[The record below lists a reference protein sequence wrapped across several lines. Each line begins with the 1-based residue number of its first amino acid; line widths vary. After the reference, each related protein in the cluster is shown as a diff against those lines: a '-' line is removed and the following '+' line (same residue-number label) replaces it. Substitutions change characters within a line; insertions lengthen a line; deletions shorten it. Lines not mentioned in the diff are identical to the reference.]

1 MYINQYKID
10 GTINLDSHY
19 CFGNKNSYPRFQEKL
34 EDFKSLLV
42 DLVEKGESKT
52 FYKFG
57 DGDYF
62 FLKKESVG
70 SATPGKRALGKPY
83 DEIDHQAFVD
93 GAQLCDYY
101 TCEIYP
107 ENMENFTEVIDKKID
122 FPAEYGYGLVANKWL
137 LQTFAGK
144 IGLLGANTKLNII
157 ENIIEAPQYQEY
169 LGLEKFEDYISLPQ
183 KFACDDL
190 DATEKMVG
198 EQLEKSTS
206 KIFLMGMGHV
216 KSGLIH
222 RLKKYTDAVF
232 FDVGASID
240 AIAGV
245 IDTDRPYAGD
255 WTNYQIDEPSL
266 YDGVDLLAYEGK
278 GNHITLSRE
287 E

>member
-1 MYINQYKID
+1 MYLDEYKIE
-10 GTINLDSHY
+10 GTVNNDQNP
-19 CFGNKNSYPRFQEKL
+19 CFHNPDTYPEFQEKL
-34 EDFKSLLV
+34 EDFKKLLV
-42 DLVEKGESKT
+42 ELVDNNESKT

-57 DGDYF
+57 DGDYY
-62 FLKKESVG
+62 FLQKMPVG
-70 SATPGKRALGKPY
+70 SSTPGRRALSKSYESIGH
-83 DEIDHQAFVD
+83 EAFVE

-107 ENMENFTEVIDKKID
+107 ENIAHYKEVIQRDID
-122 FPAEYGYGLVANKWL
+122 FPAEYGYGLVTNKWL

-144 IGLLGANTKLNII
+144 IGLIGANTKMNII
-157 ENIIEAPQYQEY
+157 ENLMEAPQYQEY

-255 WTNYQIDEPSL
+255 WTNYQIDEQEL

-278 GNHITLSRE
+278 GKHITLERE
-287 E
+287 

>member
-1 MYINQYKID
+1 MYLDTYKIE
-10 GTINLDSHY
+10 GTVNNDQNP
-19 CFGNKNSYPRFQEKL
+19 CFHNPDTYPEFQEKL
-34 EDFKSLLV
+34 EDFKKLLV
-42 DLVEKGESKT
+42 ELVENGESKT

-57 DGDYF
+57 DGDYY
-62 FLKKESVG
+62 FLQKMPVG
-70 SATPGKRALGKPY
+70 SATPGRRALSKSYESIGH
-83 DEIDHQAFVD
+83 EQFVE

-107 ENMENFTEVIDKKID
+107 ENIAHYKEVIQRDID
-122 FPAEYGYGLVANKWL
+122 FPAEYGYGLVTNKWL
-137 LQTFAGK
+137 IGTFEGQ
-144 IGLLGANTKLNII
+144 IGLIGANTKMNLIQNLM
-157 ENIIEAPQYQEY
+157 EAPQYQEY
-169 LGLEKFEDYISLPQ
+169 LGIAKFEDYISLPQ

-232 FDVGASID
+232 YDVGASID

-255 WTNYQIDEPSL
+255 WTNYQIDEPEL
-266 YDGVDLLAYEGK
+266 YEGVDLLAYEGK
-278 GNHITLSRE
+278 GKHITLERE
-287 E
+287 

>member
-1 MYINQYKID
+1 MYLDEYKIE
-10 GTINLDSHY
+10 GTVNNDQNP
-19 CFGNKNSYPRFQEKL
+19 CFHNPDTYPEFQKKL
-34 EDFKSLLV
+34 EEFKKLLV
-42 DLVEKGESKT
+42 ELVDNNESKT

-57 DGDYF
+57 DGDYY
-62 FLKKESVG
+62 FLQKMPVG
-70 SATPGKRALGKPY
+70 SATPGRRALSKSYESIGH
-83 DEIDHQAFVD
+83 EQFVE

-107 ENMENFTEVIDKKID
+107 ENIAHYKEVIQRDID
-122 FPAEYGYGLVANKWL
+122 FPAEYGYGLVTNKWL

-144 IGLLGANTKLNII
+144 IGLIGANTKMNLIQNIM
-157 ENIIEAPQYQEY
+157 EAPQYQEY

-266 YDGVDLLAYEGK
+266 YEGVDLLAYEGK
-278 GNHITLSRE
+278 GKHITLERE
-287 E
+287 

>member
-1 MYINQYKID
+1 MYLDEYKIE
-10 GTINLDSHY
+10 GTVNNDQNP
-19 CFGNKNSYPRFQEKL
+19 CFNNAETYPKFQENL
-34 EDFKSLLV
+34 EKFKKLLV
-42 DLVEKGESKT
+42 ELVDNNESKT

-57 DGDYF
+57 DGDYY
-62 FLKKESVG
+62 FLQKMPVG
-70 SATPGKRALGKPY
+70 SATPGRRALSKSYESIGH
-83 DEIDHQAFVD
+83 EQFVE

-107 ENMENFTEVIDKKID
+107 ENIAHYKEVIQRDID
-122 FPAEYGYGLVANKWL
+122 FPAEYGYGLVTNKWL

-144 IGLLGANTKLNII
+144 IGLIGANTKMNII
-157 ENIIEAPQYQEY
+157 ENLMEAPQYQEY

-232 FDVGASID
+232 YDVGASID

-255 WTNYQIDEPSL
+255 WTNYQIDEQEL

-278 GNHITLSRE
+278 GKHITLERE
-287 E
+287 

>member
-1 MYINQYKID
+1 MYLDEYKIE
-10 GTINLDSHY
+10 GTVNNDQNPCFHNPDTYPEFQMKLD
-19 CFGNKNSYPRFQEKL
+19 
-34 EDFKSLLV
+34 DFKKLLV
-42 DLVEKGESKT
+42 QLVDNNESRT

-57 DGDYF
+57 DGDYY
-62 FLKKESVG
+62 FLQKMPVG
-70 SATPGKRALGKPY
+70 SATPGRRALSKSYESIGH
-83 DEIDHQAFVD
+83 EQFVE

-107 ENMENFTEVIDKKID
+107 ENIAHYKEVIQRDID
-122 FPAEYGYGLVANKWL
+122 FPAEYGYGLVTNKWL
-137 LQTFAGK
+137 LQTFAGN
-144 IGLLGANTKLNII
+144 IGLIGANTKMNII
-157 ENIIEAPQYQEY
+157 QNIMEAPQYQEY

-232 FDVGASID
+232 FDEGASID

-266 YDGVDLLAYEGK
+266 YEGVDLLAYEGK
-278 GNHITLSRE
+278 GKHITLERE
-287 E
+287 